1 MPKKLP
7 LHLNHKNRSLRDFL
21 YQKIDREKKMIIC
34 ERFRYI
40 KFADHFYQ

>member
-7 LHLNHKNRSLRDFL
+7 LHLNHKNRLLHDFL
-21 YQKIDREKKMIIC
+21 YRKTDRKNKMIIF